1 MPKVSK
7 TERRPPLTPEAKENQ
22 MSEEELE
29 AIGAGRCL
37 RVQLLLRL

>member
-22 MSEEELE
+22 MISL
-29 AIGAGRCL
+29 AMVAQKGRCL